1 MCFLDGYGAV
11 LGQYP
16 NIRITKNT
24 NIGIMRGK
32 LGHAARVGSLFFTI
46 SGSDLQAWSIVE
58 RCELNL
64 ICGYPNYQLASMM
77 AQAS

>member
-1 MCFLDGYGAV
+1 
-11 LGQYP
+11 
-16 NIRITKNT
+16 
-24 NIGIMRGK
+24 MRGE
-32 LGHAARVGSLFFTI
+32 LSHAARVGSLFFTI

-58 RCELNL
+58 RCEFNL